1 MNNYMAMARI
11 YACGKKKNKPV
22 VVACM
27 CACANEQL
35 YGYGSHLCLWQKIKI
50 KNKLFAFKRFNS
62 TIILETF
69 ATNSLNASQ
78 TIKQLC
84 QLVLNLLLRQDP
96 RTNCTTN
103 LLSKPYQ

>member
-1 MNNYMAMARI
+1 
-11 YACGKKKNKPV
+11 
-22 VVACM
+22 M

-35 YGYGSHLCLWQKIKI
+35 YGYGLHLCLCQIEQLYGYGLHLCLCQM

-62 TIILETF
+62 AIILETF

-103 LLSKPYQ
+103 LFIKTLPIRNPCRIPPILM

>member
-1 MNNYMAMARI
+1 MNNYMA
-11 YACGKKKNKPV
+11 
-22 VVACM
+22 
-27 CACANEQL
+27 
-35 YGYGSHLCLWQKIKI
+35 YGSHLCLWQKYKQT
-50 KNKLFAFKRFNS
+50 FAFKRFNS

-103 LLSKPYQ
+103 LFIKTLPNKESFSHSSDSDVTIFVVQRPNPN